1 MRGQPLTLYERE
13 KIELFVRGKWSLRK
27 IARNLH
33 RDHSVIVR
41 ELSTNTERHGIYRA
55 ASAHLKAEK
64 RIKRPHRKKLDND
77 EGLRNWVVS
86 RLMIGWSPQIISG
99 QLKNHP
105 GSKMAGSYVCH
116 ETIYQY
122 IYEGEGR
129 FMGLYQ
135 YLIRKHKKRI
145 RKFSRK
151 PRNNQKILYTTPI
164 KYRPKEINERQEFGH
179 WESDSIVSRKSKP
192 ALSVQEERTSRLIR
206 ITKVDNMSAIE
217 TEEAIKLQ
225 LECLSPEVF
234 KSITFDNGSEGAN
247 HWKIRSEY
255 NIETYFCDP
264 YCSWQK
270 GSVENTNGLIRRYFP
285 KGTNFET
292 ITRQQIYDVQE
303 RLNNRPRKVLEY
315 KTPSEVWTELTGRV
329 VH

>member
-1 MRGQPLTLYERE
+1 MKGQPITQYERD
-13 KIELFVRGKWSLRK
+13 KIEIFIRGKWSLRK

-41 ELSTNTERHGIYRA
+41 ELLRNTDKDGVYRS
-55 ASAHLKAEK
+55 ASAQIKAEK
-64 RIKRPHRKKLDND
+64 RIRRPHKKKLDND
-77 EGLRNWVVS
+77 EDLRNWLVS
-86 RLMIGWSPQIISG
+86 KLMIGWSPQIISG
-99 QLKNHP
+99 QLKNRP
-105 GSKMAGSYVCH
+105 DSQMVGSYVSH

-151 PRNNQKILYTTPI
+151 SRNNQKILYTTPI

-179 WESDSIVSRKSKP
+179 WESDSIVSRKSKS
-192 ALSVQEERTSRLIR
+192 ALSVQIERITRLVR
-206 ITKVDNMSAIE
+206 ITKVDNMTAIE

-225 LECLSPEVF
+225 IDCLSPEVF
-234 KSITFDNGSEGAN
+234 KSITFDNGSEGVN
-247 HWKIRSEY
+247 HWKIRGEY
-255 NIETYFCDP
+255 NIETYACDP

-285 KGTNFET
+285 KGTNFEN
-292 ITRQQIYDVQE
+292 ITRQQVYDVQE
-303 RLNNRPRKVLEY
+303 RLNNRPRKILGY
-315 KTPSEVWTELTGRV
+315 KTPNEVWTELTGRV